1 MRQKRKQ
8 ILTITALLGA
18 VALCAA
24 PSLALAQPLVET
36 IVTNPLTG
44 VAIDG
49 YDPVSY
55 FTDSGPRQGVPEFAL
70 EWQGVTWY
78 FSSEANRDVFVRHPD
93 VYAPQYGGHCAMSLA
108 RGYLSDG
115 NPRLFTIVGV
125 KLYLF
130 YSVAN
135 REAFFQAESSALASA
150 ETQWKVIA
158 PTLVGPQAP
167 VIDSMSAANPGAAA
181 GADGAQTPAGTA
193 LVPAKQ

>member
-8 ILTITALLGA
+8 ILTITAVLGA
-18 VALCAA
+18 VALLVVSPA
-24 PSLALAQPLVET
+24 ALAQQLIET
-36 IVTNPLTG
+36 VVTNPLTG

-55 FTDSGPRQGVPEFAL
+55 FVDAGPRQGSPEFAQD
-70 EWQGVTWY
+70 WQGVTWY
-78 FSSEANRDVFVRHPD
+78 FSSAANRDVFVRHPE
-93 VYAPQYGGHCAMSLA
+93 VYAPQFGGHCAMSMA

-115 NPRLFTIVGV
+115 NPRLYTISGV

-135 REAFFQAESSALASA
+135 REAFFQSEKASIA
-150 ETQWKVIA
+150 AARTQWTAMA
-158 PTLVGPQAP
+158 PTLVGPQSP
-167 VIDSMSAANPGAAA
+167 IA
-181 GADGAQTPAGTA
+181 GTLGDASPDPADGAAMA